1 MILDYTPIKLLTVI
15 YMSNMIKLQEIDC
28 IFLSYDEPNAEY
40 NYADLL
46 SKAPWAKRVH
56 GIKGSDAAHKACA
69 DASDTEHFL
78 TIDGDN
84 IVNENIFR
92 LSIDFSIFKPGDQ
105 SQLSWSGRNHINGLI
120 YGNGGVKCWTREH
133 VWNMRTH
140 EAAADDTNQ
149 VDFCW
154 NPNYLHMDGCYS
166 TIYNNASPLQ
176 AFRAG
181 FREGVKMCLLDGLK
195 LKKTA
200 LANFRNS
207 IPEQNY
213 QRLLVWCSVGHD
225 IKNGEWAVYGARLGC
240 YMTNLTDWDFTQVR
254 DFDYLNRLFAEQDI
268 SINQE
273 LGEILRRR
281 LQLPVA
287 DLDSQQSTF
296 FKTTYQNMPRSGKVV
311 KFKEENTTHLSS
323 EELYDIVFISNGE
336 PNAEENY
343 QRLKQVAT
351 QNRIHRVD
359 NVQGIYEAHRAAA
372 DVATTKMF
380 YVVDADAWIV
390 DGFHFDDNYNQEKI
404 LVYNSLNPLNYLCYG
419 YGGVKLFPKTLFS
432 KIPDAYVD
440 MTTSLGETIVI
451 PVISCVTQFN
461 TGEFDTWR
469 SAFRECAKLS
479 SRTIT
484 TKIQSIMLED
494 LTDQGNEETIERLN
508 TWTTR
513 ANGAYADFCL
523 KGAQAGKEF
532 GEKNKDDPA
541 QLSLINNYEYLKV
554 LFQQS

>member
-1 MILDYTPIKLLTVI
+1 MSTLIKLR
-15 YMSNMIKLQEIDC
+15 EIDC

-46 SKAPWAKRVH
+46 NKAPWAKRVH
-56 GIKGSDAAHKACA
+56 GVKGSDAAHKACA
-69 DASDTEHFL
+69 DASETEHFL

-84 IVNENIFR
+84 IVDENIFR
-92 LSIDFSIFKPGDQ
+92 LEIDFENFKPGLK
-105 SQLSWSGRNHINGLI
+105 SQLSWSGRNHINGLV

-166 TIYNNASPLQ
+166 TIYNNASELQ

-181 FREGVKMCLLDGLK
+181 FREGVKMSLLDGLR

-200 LANFRNS
+200 LTNFRSS

-225 IKNGEWAVYGARLGC
+225 IKNGDWAVYGARLGC

-254 DFDYLNRLFAEQDI
+254 DFEYLNKLFLEQDI
-268 SINQE
+268 GICQE

-281 LQLPVA
+281 LQLPIA
-287 DLDSQQSTF
+287 DLNSQQSTF
-296 FKTTYQNMPRSGKVV
+296 FKTTYQNMPRSTRVV
-311 KFKEENTTHLSS
+311 QHAEHKITHAPSND
-323 EELYDIVFISNGE
+323 LYDVVFIANGE

-343 QRLKQVAT
+343 ARLQRMIGTNKLY
-351 QNRIHRVD
+351 RVD
-359 NVQGIYEAHRAAA
+359 NVKGIYEAHRAAA
-372 DVATTKMF
+372 DLVRTKMF

-390 DGFHFDDNYNQEKI
+390 DGFHFDDNYDQEKI
-404 LVYNSLNPLNYLCYG
+404 YIYNSLNPLNNLCYG
-419 YGGVKLFPKTLFS
+419 YGGVKLFPKKVFS
-432 KIPDAYVD
+432 QAPDNYVD
-440 MTTSLGETIVI
+440 MTTSLSETIVI

-461 TGEFDTWR
+461 TSEFDTWR

-479 SRTIT
+479 SKTIT
-484 TKIQSIMLED
+484 NKLKSIMLENLND
-494 LTDQGNEETIERLN
+494 SGDDETIERLE
-508 TWTTR
+508 TWTNK
-513 ANGAYADFCL
+513 ASGAYADICL
-523 KGAQAGKEF
+523 KGARAGKEF
-532 GEKNKDDPA
+532 GEKNKDDPT
-541 QLSLINNYEYLKV
+541 QLSLINNYEYLET
-554 LFQQS
+554 LFKQL